1 MNEHKISYRVYYE
14 DTDAGGIMYHGNF
27 INFCERARTEY
38 INDRGATNREI
49 WEKGTGM
56 VVRHLDADYL
66 SPAYLEDML
75 EVVTCVEAVQNSSFI
90 MKQTIY
96 RDETILFDM
105 KVVLVCVNHQGR
117 AVRIPDFVK
126 ELLEEK

>member
-1 MNEHKISYRVYYE
+1 MSEHKISYRVYYE

-38 INDRGATNREI
+38 INDRGTTNRAI

-75 EVVTCVEAVQNSSFI
+75 EVVTSVEAVQNSSFI

-105 KVVLVCVNHQGR
+105 KVVLVCVNHRGFAPR
-117 AVRIPDFVK
+117 VPDD
-126 ELLEEK
+126 

>member
-1 MNEHKISYRVYYE
+1 MSEHKVSYRVYYE

-27 INFCERARTEY
+27 INFCERARTEL
-38 INDRGATNREI
+38 INSRGLTNREI
-49 WEKGTGM
+49 WDKGTGM

-75 EVVTCVEAVQNSSFI
+75 DVVTSVEAVQNSSFI
-90 MKQTIY
+90 LKQTIY

-126 ELLEEK
+126 AILEKE

>member
-1 MNEHKISYRVYYE
+1 MSEHKISYRVYYE

-75 EVVTCVEAVQNSSFI
+75 EVVTSVEAVQNSSFI

>member
-38 INDRGATNREI
+38 INDRGTTNREI

-75 EVVTCVEAVQNSSFI
+75 EVVSSVEAVQNSSFI

-96 RDETILFDM
+96 RGETILFDM

>member
-38 INDRGATNREI
+38 INDRGTTNREI

-75 EVVTCVEAVQNSSFI
+75 EVVSSVEAVQNSSFI

-96 RDETILFDM
+96 RGETILFDM

-126 ELLEEK
+126 KLLEEK